1 MFMKKIPHDGLS
13 KKIPLE
19 MLPNTR
25 DLGGMAGADGRT
37 IRPGLL
43 IRSGN
48 LENASPEDLRVLG
61 ETVSLVIDLR
71 SYQEVEEHP
80 DADIPGAKYMHLPV
94 IAKITPGITRE
105 DETKTFDEKT
115 RDLARSPRRSRA
127 FMMKTYADMAESDFA
142 LQQYAKFIDCLLENE
157 GGAVLWHCTA
167 GKDRAGFASLIIQ
180 KILGVSDEVIF
191 RDYLFTNENM
201 DAEICARVKIYRSQG
216 GWMIPNLKKSVQ
228 YLFGAWPEFLQALL
242 QRIDGRWGSFDSFLE
257 NGLGLTEEKKLLLRE
272 KYLQQ

>member
-1 MFMKKIPHDGLS
+1 MFKTKVPHDGLS

-25 DLGGMAGADGRT
+25 DLGGMAGADGRK

-48 LENASPEDLRVLG
+48 LEKASPEDLRQLG
-61 ETVSLVIDLR
+61 EKVSLVIDLR

-80 DADIPGAKYMHLPV
+80 DAVIPGAKYLHLPV
-94 IAKITPGITRE
+94 IAEITPGITKE

-115 RDLARSPRRSRA
+115 RDLVRSARRSRA
-127 FMMKTYADMAESDFA
+127 FMIKTYSDMADSDFA
-142 LQQYAKFIDCLLENE
+142 LQKYVKFVDCLLENE

-167 GKDRAGFASLIIQ
+167 GKDRAGFAALIIQ
-180 KILGVSDEVIF
+180 KILGIPDDVIF
-191 RDYLFTNENM
+191 RDYMFTNENM
-201 DAEICARVKIYRSQG
+201 AGEIRAMVKNFRSQG

-228 YLFGAWPEFLQALL
+228 YLFGAWPEFLEALL
-242 QRIDGRWGSFDSFLE
+242 LRIDERWGSFDGFLE
-257 NGLGLTEEKKLLLRE
+257 KGLGITEEKKILLRE
-272 KYLQQ
+272 KYLE

>member
-1 MFMKKIPHDGLS
+1 MFKTKVPHDGLS

-25 DLGGMAGADGRT
+25 DLGGMAGADGRK

-48 LENASPEDLRVLG
+48 LEKASPEDLRQLG
-61 ETVSLVIDLR
+61 EKVSLVIDLR

-80 DADIPGAKYMHLPV
+80 DAVIPGAKYLHLPV
-94 IAKITPGITRE
+94 IAEITPGITKE

-115 RDLARSPRRSRA
+115 RDLVRSAGRSRA
-127 FMMKTYADMAESDFA
+127 FMIKTYSDMADSDFA
-142 LQQYAKFIDCLLENE
+142 LQKYVKFVDCLLENE

-167 GKDRAGFASLIIQ
+167 GKDRAGFAALIIQ
-180 KILGVSDEVIF
+180 KILGIPDDVIF
-191 RDYLFTNENM
+191 RDYMFTNENM
-201 DAEICARVKIYRSQG
+201 AGEIRAMVKNFRSQG

-228 YLFGAWPEFLQALL
+228 YLFGAWPEFLEALL
-242 QRIDGRWGSFDSFLE
+242 LRIDERWGSFDGFLE
-257 NGLGLTEEKKLLLRE
+257 KGLGITEEKKILLRE
-272 KYLQQ
+272 KYLE